1 MSGFSFSKLKQAKP
15 SMRRRLFLYMGAL
28 AALLLVTL
36 FAVLLLLGQLK
47 SPREELAKSLTFR
60 MEAFQSDMESLW
72 RNVSVMGLHLS
83 EDMTAILEKQ
93 TTDLSKLDGDAD
105 AVERLEEAMLEPL
118 CQYVR
123 QTDCSGGFVLLS
135 VSLNPDAAADS
146 FSGLYVQRSN
156 AEHTTSDLLL
166 YRGMAGAGR
175 QNHVMPHRKWAQEFR
190 LSDFPG
196 LAEHLNTASAP
207 IDRDCRTTELLT
219 LPGTSERAILLTVPM
234 LGADGTVYG
243 LCGFSINQTYFSAHH
258 IQPSGMSS
266 LACVL
271 SDGADGLDASQ
282 SLVTYPADGF
292 CFVPEERLTEKSIR
306 EGLTAYSGTES
317 SFVGLSQP
325 FLAAVGDP
333 EPHTLTV
340 LFPRRTYHG
349 ILLKSVLEIGGL
361 LLLLLFFGV
370 VCCLYYTRRYLRPV
384 MRDIE
389 LLKEE
394 DCGGAQMTF
403 DELRPVSAKLRF
415 HEQTITDLETEKQGI
430 QQRADLFRSQ
440 NEQLRS
446 EKQDLQGQVENMQ
459 NQVEDTQVQLD
470 DSLMEIRRLAYLG
483 KKELDSKDYEN
494 FLAGYARLSSKE
506 LEICDALARGLSAR
520 QCAELIGSAPSTI
533 DTYRKRIYEKT
544 KIHKIRHLQLCYALM
559 QMERE
564 QTKQE

>member
-83 EDMTAILEKQ
+83 EDMTAIVEEQ
-93 TTDLSKLDGDAD
+93 TPDLSAASWDPDTA
-105 AVERLEEAMLEPL
+105 ERLQGAMLDSL

-123 QTDCSGGFVLLS
+123 QADCSGAFVMLNASLS
-135 VSLNPDAAADS
+135 GDD
-146 FSGLYVQRSN
+146 FRSGLFLQRGNS
-156 AEHTTSDLLL
+156 ARMSSDLLL

-207 IDRDCRTTELLT
+207 IDRDCRTTALLT

-292 CFVPEERLTEKSIR
+292 CFVPEEQLTEKSIR

-403 DELRPVSAKLRF
+403 DELQPVSARLRS
-415 HEQTITDLETEKQGI
+415 HEQTITVLETEK
-430 QQRADLFRSQ
+430 L
-440 NEQLRS
+440 
-446 EKQDLQGQVENMQ
+446 DLQGQVEHMQ
-459 NQVEDTQVQLD
+459 SQVVDTQEQLD
-470 DSLMEIRRLAYLG
+470 DSLAEIRRLAYLG
-483 KKELDSKDYEN
+483 KKDLDPADYQK
-494 FLAGYARLSSKE
+494 FLEGYAKLSSKE
-506 LEICDALARGLSAR
+506 LEICAALAKGLSAR
-520 QCAELIGSAPSTI
+520 QCAEQTGNALSTI
-533 DTYRKRIYEKT
+533 DTYRKRVYGKT
-544 KIHKIRHLQLCYALM
+544 NIHRVRQLRLCYALM
-559 QMERE
+559 QLE
-564 QTKQE
+564 QAEQDK

>member
-1 MSGFSFSKLKQAKP
+1 MLNASLSGDDFRSG
-15 SMRRRLFLYMGAL
+15 LFLQRGNSA
-28 AALLLVTL
+28 
-36 FAVLLLLGQLK
+36 
-47 SPREELAKSLTFR
+47 R
-60 MEAFQSDMESLW
+60 MS
-72 RNVSVMGLHLS
+72 
-83 EDMTAILEKQ
+83 
-93 TTDLSKLDGDAD
+93 
-105 AVERLEEAMLEPL
+105 
-118 CQYVR
+118 
-123 QTDCSGGFVLLS
+123 
-135 VSLNPDAAADS
+135 
-146 FSGLYVQRSN
+146 
-156 AEHTTSDLLL
+156 SDLLL

-207 IDRDCRTTELLT
+207 IDRDCRTTALLT